1 MHQPLELKP
10 PIAAQVVLETG
21 VKGTSPGT
29 LCYYVNHKTK
39 ASQFNRV
46 LAPSRPGRGLERQD
60 SSSTSSGGEKYC
72 MDWTNNPAT
81 PTRGESRTSLT
92 DLEKSPSG
100 LLPGLAE
107 PGHSLIGEVTLFG
120 ARERFT
126 GVRPDN
132 SLSVESPAIPL
143 ASVCLRKQGRSCGV
157 PWVQLVFLPGQDVEQ
172 MGFVSREELF
182 LPVAAWNSRRT
193 ACGKC
198 FLLGRTGFVLVL
210 KES

>member
-1 MHQPLELKP
+1 MHFRDRTISGRQSHILLFPLP
-10 PIAAQVVLETG
+10 
-21 VKGTSPGT
+21 T
-29 LCYYVNHKTK
+29 LAVC
-39 ASQFNRV
+39 
-46 LAPSRPGRGLERQD
+46 
-60 SSSTSSGGEKYC
+60 
-72 MDWTNNPAT
+72 
-81 PTRGESRTSLT
+81 
-92 DLEKSPSG
+92 
-100 LLPGLAE
+100 LP

-126 GVRPDN
+126 GARPDN

-143 ASVCLRKQGRSCGV
+143 ASVCLRKQARSCGV

-182 LPVAAWNSRRT
+182 LPVAVWNSRRT